1 MRRESGNGVGLGGW
15 VELSEVPV
23 RHMDQSGQN
32 DILQMAAHSVGGSF
46 CRRLLTAMHSLSSS
60 PHLDSLGGRTFAR
73 PRRTALWDWR
83 KQLRPRLT

>member
-1 MRRESGNGVGLGGW
+1 MRRESGNGVGLDGW

-46 CRRLLTAMHSLSSS
+46 CRRFLL
-60 PHLDSLGGRTFAR
+60 
-73 PRRTALWDWR
+73 
-83 KQLRPRLT
+83 